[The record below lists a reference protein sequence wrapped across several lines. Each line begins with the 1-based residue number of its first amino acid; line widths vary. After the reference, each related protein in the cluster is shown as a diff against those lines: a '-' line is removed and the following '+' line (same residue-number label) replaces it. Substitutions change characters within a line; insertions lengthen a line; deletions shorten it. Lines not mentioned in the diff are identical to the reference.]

1 MKSMIEYQGLWCTE
15 CNAPLNVFMTPEDRH
30 SLWDKRV
37 VCLKCVPKCER
48 EDEEVPPPAPLTG

>member
-15 CNAPLNVFMTPEDRH
+15 CNVPLNVFMTPEDRH

-37 VCLKCVPKCER
+37 VCLKCVPKCEL
-48 EDEEVPPPAPLTG
+48 EDEVTPPTTL